1 MKLVFDAELEGLREE
16 FRKPLAGTT
25 LRSTLDWLQTGA
37 SMEQALWARLGEL
50 GWVAT
55 AIAPEYGGSGIGE
68 LMLCLQ
74 AEEIG
79 RSLAPIP
86 FVSSVCGYAIGVSA
100 AADANARA
108 ALLPAVATGASI
120 GVVMTDDCW
129 REAPRLVQCAESVA
143 YVDGVSGNVPDGAAA
158 SVAIARIGAGKE
170 TAIVQYDL
178 KNTVRTV
185 ADQSL
190 DLLHACASFRFDHS
204 EARVLARGERAATVW
219 REIVDRYALFTA
231 FEQLGAAA
239 AALEMA
245 RQHALQRYA
254 FGRPIASFQAL
265 KHSFADWFAAL
276 ELARSNCLFGAAA
289 LNSAPE
295 SLHEAAAVARISA
308 TEAFRR
314 CARGNMQVHGA
325 LGVTWDSGCHLYYR
339 RAQALAGHPGALDEW
354 KESLV
359 RTLLARAGTSNVAT
373 LTESTHAFDRYTAAG

>member
-1 MKLVFDAELEGLREE
+1 MKLAFDTELEGLREE
-16 FRKPLAGTT
+16 FRKPLAGAT
-25 LRSTLDWLQTGA
+25 LRTTLDWLRTGA
-37 SMEQALWARLGEL
+37 AMDQALWARMGEL
-50 GWVAT
+50 GWLAT
-55 AIAPEYGGSGIGE
+55 AIAPEEGGSGVGE

-86 FVSSVCGYAIGVSA
+86 FVSSVCGYGVGVSA
-100 AADANARA
+100 AGDASARA
-108 ALLPAVATGASI
+108 ALLPTISSGSTV
-120 GVVMTDDCW
+120 GVLLTDDCW
-129 REAPRLVQCAESVA
+129 REAPRLARSSENSA
-143 YVDGVSGNVPDGAAA
+143 YVDGVAGNVPDGAAA
-158 SVAIARIGAGKE
+158 SVAIACIEAGRE
-170 TAIVQYDL
+170 AAIVQFDL
-178 KNTVRTV
+178 KNHRAV

-190 DLLHACASFRFDHS
+190 DLLHPCASFRFDHS
-204 EARVLARGERAATVW
+204 EARVLARGEGIAAVW
-219 REIVDRYALFTA
+219 RNIVDRYALFTA
-231 FEQLGAAA
+231 FEQIGAAA

-265 KHSFADWFAAL
+265 KHSFADLFAAL

-314 CARGNMQVHGA
+314 CARGNMQMHGA

-339 RAQALAGHPGALDEW
+339 RAQVLAGHPGAIDDW

-359 RTLLARAGTSNVAT
+359 RTLVARSSASGVAT
-373 LTESTHAFDRYTAAG
+373 ERKASCF